1 MDKVSF
7 PENSKQE
14 KADNIEAFVKAN
26 LHYLPKEKQSKF
38 YNIINPCEN
47 AYEKEHNNKSYNTG
61 LDHYP
66 IGVLKEALNI
76 LKAKKSQF

>member
-1 MDKVSF
+1 MDKANF
-7 PENSKQE
+7 TETGEQE
-14 KADNIEAFVKAN
+14 KSDTIEDFIKSN

-38 YNIINPCEN
+38 YDIINPCKN
-47 AYEKEHNNKSYNTG
+47 TYEKEHKNKSYNK

-76 LKAKKSQF
+76 LKAKKS